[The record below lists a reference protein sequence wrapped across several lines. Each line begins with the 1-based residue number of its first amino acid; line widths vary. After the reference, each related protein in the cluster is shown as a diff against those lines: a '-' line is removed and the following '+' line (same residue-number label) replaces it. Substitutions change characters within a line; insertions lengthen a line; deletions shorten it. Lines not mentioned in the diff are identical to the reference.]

1 MIDVRTKL
9 LSTSSGNN
17 IADSIAVA
25 AANAAT
31 EGMANSI
38 KKHVRDKECAI
49 HKPGRGTITL
59 IADKRQMFTAQKSGF
74 CCKDFENSIVINMK

>member
-9 LSTSSGNN
+9 LSKSSGDN

-31 EGMANSI
+31 EGMGNSI
-38 KKHVRDKECAI
+38 KKHVRDKECALQR
-49 HKPGRGTITL
+49 PGRGTITL
-59 IADKRQMFTAQKSGF
+59 IADKKKMFTAQKSGF
-74 CCKDFENSIVINMK
+74 CCKDFENSVVINMK

>member
-9 LSTSSGNN
+9 LSKPSGGN
-17 IADSIAVA
+17 IGDTLTIA

-31 EGMANSI
+31 EGMADTI
-38 KKHVRDKECAI
+38 KKHVRGKACTQ

-59 IADKRQMFTAQKSGF
+59 IADKQRMFTAQKSGF
-74 CCKDFENSIVINMK
+74 CCNDFENSIVITTK

>member
-9 LSTSSGNN
+9 LSKPSGSN
-17 IADSIAVA
+17 IGDSIAMA

-31 EGMANSI
+31 EGMAASI
-38 KKHVRDKECAI
+38 KKHVRAKACAQ

-59 IADKRQMFTAQKSGF
+59 TADKKKMFTAQKSGF
-74 CCKDFENSIVINMK
+74 CCKDFENSIVITTK

>member
-9 LSTSSGNN
+9 LSKPSGSNLT
-17 IADSIAVA
+17 DSITVA

-31 EGMANSI
+31 TGAANSI
-38 KKHVRDKECAI
+38 NQNLRGKSCAQ

-59 IADKRQMFTAQKSGF
+59 TADKKKMFTVQKSGF
-74 CCKDFENSIVINMK
+74 CCKEFENSIVITKK